1 MDLTIW
7 CLIFGVLTCL
17 NSAASGQAF
26 LIPGPENVTVDCDNF
41 DTIVYW
47 NYSDLLIGTL
57 FQVEFKSDIGNKNTF
72 KTEAHHVNITSRLN
86 NTNYAVYTIRIRAQ
100 NVTHTSKFSSPV
112 RFAFDNR
119 MEGDII
125 CNLDFPPVT
134 LKYEY
139 GDLTLSFQNPLHL
152 YENTPALKYLK
163 KNTDPN
169 LETSNLSYEV
179 VDQSNRATEFT
190 CPYEK
195 SVCAETLH
203 ISAKKD
209 HYCVNVSG
217 SIVRANVRAAK
228 FCYNGPEKG
237 RPLPSHIVAIVFAM
251 VLIGTIIFLAALVS
265 WKTRA
270 KTHPIPTPHVPPLTE
285 RRPVYPDPPG
295 RSESVDI
302 LWVDSSLSVTSEDPL
317 LSDHSSSSCR
327 SSAHCS
333 CFISPGRVQTGASLA
348 SDDVERDTELT
359 GWSIERSSQ
368 DLRLLETSGGTL
380 SSDDSPH
387 AYDIF
392 VDLRPRGRDGVDAEE
407 EVRYSEGKTNG
418 HPANQESSGGTALSG
433 YDSSHGISV
442 ELEPGDCVD
451 GYTVDRACSESE
463 DMERDTESTN
473 WSSERSAQ
481 DLRDSE
487 VSGGTV
493 LSDYDS
499 PHNISVELGQ
509 GDFVDGYTARK
520 RLA

>member
-7 CLIFGVLTCL
+7 CLIFGVLTFL
-17 NSAASGQAF
+17 NSADSGQAF

-57 FQVEFKSDIGNKNTF
+57 FQVELKSDIGNKNTF

-119 MEGDII
+119 MERDII

-134 LKYEY
+134 LEYEY

-163 KNTDPN
+163 NNTDPN

-237 RPLPSHIVAIVFAM
+237 PPLPSHIVAIVFAM
-251 VLIGTIIFLAALVS
+251 VLIGTIIVLAGVVS
-265 WKTRA
+265 WKKRA

-285 RRPVYPDPPG
+285 RSPIYLDPEPTICDIVN
-295 RSESVDI
+295 SVK
-302 LWVDSSLSVTSEDPL
+302 SSLSVTSEDPL

-327 SSAHCS
+327 SSAHC
-333 CFISPGRVQTGASLA
+333 FLIVPGRVQSGASPA
-348 SDDVERDTELT
+348 SDDVERDTEST

-380 SSDDSPH
+380 SSDYDSPH
-387 AYDIF
+387 AHDVF
-392 VDLRPRGRDGVDAEE
+392 MDWDGVGAEE

-418 HPANQESSGGTALSG
+418 HPANQELSGGTSLSG
-433 YDSSHGISV
+433 YDSSHDISV

-451 GYTVDRACSESE
+451 SYTVDGACSESE
-463 DMERDTESTN
+463 DVERDTESTD
-473 WSSERSAQ
+473 WSSERSGQ
-481 DLRDSE
+481 DPRDSE

-499 PHNISVELGQ
+499 HHISVELEQ
-509 GDFVDGYTARK
+509 GDFVDGYKARE